1 VNEILLYVVGVLV
14 LILGLML
21 SVGLHEFGHLIPAK
35 LFGVRVPHW
44 AIGFGPKLYA
54 KKIGETEYSI
64 RAIPLGGFITL
75 IGMYPPAK
83 PGKDDSKR
91 WFSDTIISARNAH
104 QEHEQPGDENRKF
117 YQLPAWKR
125 IIVMFGGPVT
135 NLILGVTMITVALS
149 GFGIDQ
155 RVNVF
160 EKVVACEAQMLQDD
174 ATCDAGSNPTP
185 AQLAGL
191 KSGDKLLEV
200 DGKAVS
206 LTEDALAVIVNE
218 PLISHTLK
226 VERAGNPV
234 ELSVTA
240 STTKL
245 PYLDANGN
253 VALNPDGT
261 PALKARP
268 YIGVQFG
275 HQRVGAPVEQS
286 IGRAFAMTGETLG
299 MIVQFPQQ
307 VYASISALF
316 TGEERNP
323 SGAVSIIGVGQAAGS
338 ITANANST
346 LADRIYMNL
355 FLIGSLNLALFAFNM
370 IPLPPLDG
378 GHIAGGIY
386 EYLKRGLFR
395 LFGKK
400 DPGYADT
407 ALLAPVATLMF
418 FVLLAAG
425 LAMMIVDLVNPLK
438 F

>member
-1 VNEILLYVVGVLV
+1 MNEILLYIVGVLV
-14 LILGLML
+14 LVLCLLL

-44 AIGFGPKLYA
+44 AIGFGPKLFA

-83 PGKDDSKR
+83 PGTDDTKR
-91 WFSDTIISARNAH
+91 WFSSTIISARNAH
-104 QEHEQPGDENRKF
+104 KEHEQPGDENRKF
-117 YQLPAWKR
+117 YQLSAWKR
-125 IIVMFGGPVT
+125 IVVMFGGPVT
-135 NLILGVTMITVALS
+135 NLILGVVLITTALS

-160 EKVVACEAQMLQDD
+160 ETVVACEAQMLDD
-174 ATCDAGSNPTP
+174 EATCDAQSVVTP
-185 AQLAGL
+185 AALAGL
-191 KSGDKLLEV
+191 KSGDKLVSV
-200 DGKAVS
+200 DSKTVT
-206 LTEDALAVIVNE
+206 LTEDALAPIVE
-218 PLISHTLK
+218 LPLTQHSIV
-226 VERAGNPV
+226 VERSGQQL

-240 STTKL
+240 SQTAL
-245 PYLDANGN
+245 PYYDANGN
-253 VALNPDGT
+253 VALNTDGT
-261 PALKARP
+261 QALKTRP
-268 YIGVQFG
+268 YIGVQFA
-275 HQRVGAPVEQS
+275 HQRVGAPLEQS
-286 IGRAFAMTGETLG
+286 IGRAFVMTGDTLG

-386 EYLKRGLFR
+386 EYLKRGVFR
-395 LFGKK
+395 LLGKK

-407 ALLAPVATLMF
+407 ALLAPLATAMF

-438 F
+438 L

>member
-91 WFSDTIISARNAH
+91 WFSDTITSARNAH
-104 QEHEQPGDENRKF
+104 KEHEQPGDENRKF
-117 YQLPAWKR
+117 YQLSAWKR

-135 NLILGVTMITVALS
+135 NLILGVTLITVALS

-160 EKVVACEAQMLQDD
+160 EKVVACEEQMLDSTAVCGPQSV
-174 ATCDAGSNPTP
+174 ATP
-185 AQLAGL
+185 AHLA
-191 KSGDKLLEV
+191 KIQSGDKLIAV
-200 DGKAVS
+200 DGKQVS
-206 LTEDALAVIVNE
+206 LTEDALAPIVQL
-218 PLISHTLK
+218 PLTTHTVT
-226 VERAGNPV
+226 VERAGKKFD
-234 ELSVTA
+234 LSVTA
-240 STTKL
+240 ANTKL
-245 PYLDANGN
+245 PYLDSTGN
-253 VALNPDGT
+253 IALNQDGT
-261 PALKARP
+261 QALKARP

-275 HQRVGAPVEQS
+275 HQRVAAPVEQS

-323 SGAVSIIGVGQAAGS
+323 TGAVSIIGVGQAAGS
-338 ITANANST
+338 ITANADST
-346 LADRIYMNL
+346 LADRIYLNL

-395 LFGKK
+395 LLGKK

-407 ALLAPVATLMF
+407 ALLAPLATAMF